1 MTPAGVIFYIGN
13 KRSFPVEIFTDQ
25 AGHVQE
31 ADLPGIFQSYR
42 LFPEG
47 YPGTVFSP
55 GTVLS
60 GNVLFSG
67 FPLLCKDLHKKGKS
81 EGELKKTVVDR
92 YPRDS
97 FTIATKFP
105 TFAVQTEDQ
114 VEGIFAQQL
123 QNLGTDYVDYYLLH
137 ILNTKFYNG
146 LNGKGGVVKT
156 CRLFEHAQKWKEEG
170 KIRHLGFSFHDSPEV
185 LDQILTEHP
194 EVEFMQ
200 IIINYFDWNS
210 YFIASKGCYDVIR
223 RHGKKIVV
231 MEPVKG
237 GVLAQIPE
245 ASETALRKI
254 NPDLSPAG
262 WAIRYA
268 ASKEDVIAV
277 LSGMSTFAQVEDNV
291 KTMKVFVPLTDKEQA
306 MLEGLAASQ
315 KESGPEHIGDF
326 TKYEGITYHGVS
338 VAAILDTYN
347 SAMVQPHTLFSGEM
361 NYLANKMLSLG
372 VTDIRQPFPE
382 ETVLLDGKDIT
393 AQVREAWD
401 FLVEH
406 AFVM

>member
-1 MTPAGVIFYIGN
+1 MAQGKLGFGFMRLPVIGGDQENIDFDQLYKMVDEFMGN
-13 KRSFPVEIFTDQ
+13 GFTYFDTSF
-25 AGHVQE
+25 AYH
-31 ADLPGIFQSYR
+31 
-42 LFPEG
+42 
-47 YPGTVFSP
+47 
-55 GTVLS
+55 
-60 GNVLFSG
+60 N
-67 FPLLCKDLHKKGKS
+67 GKS
-81 EGELKKTVVDR
+81 EGALKKSVVDR
-92 YPRDS
+92 YPRDK

-114 VEGIFAQQL
+114 VEGIFSQQL
-123 QNLGTDYVDYYLLH
+123 QNLGTDHVDYYLLH
-137 ILNTKFYNG
+137 ILNSKFYNG
-146 LNGKGGVVKT
+146 LDGNGGVVKT

-170 KIRHLGFSFHDSPEV
+170 KIKHLGFSFHDSPEV

-194 EVEFMQ
+194 EVEFVQ

-223 RHGKKIVV
+223 KHGKKVVV

-237 GVLAQIPE
+237 GVLAKVPE
-245 ASETALRKI
+245 NSEKQMRSV
-254 NPDLSPAG
+254 NPDTSPAG
-262 WAIRYA
+262 WAIKYA

-277 LSGMSTFAQVEDNV
+277 LSGMSTLEQVKDNV
-291 KTMKVFVPLTDKEQA
+291 KTMRDFKPLTITEER
-306 MLEGLAASQ
+306 MLEELATVQ
-315 KESGPEHIGDF
+315 KAQGPEHTGDF
-326 TKYEGITYHGVS
+326 RKYEGITYHGVS

-347 SAMVQPHTLFSGEM
+347 SAMVQENPLFSGEM

-372 VTDIRQPFPE
+372 VKDIKQPFPE
-382 ETVLLDGKDIT
+382 ETVMLDGEDIT

>member
-1 MTPAGVIFYIGN
+1 MAQGKLGFGFMRLPVFDGN
-13 KRSFPVEIFTDQ
+13 PENIDFEQLSKMVDEFLGNGFTYFDTSF
-25 AGHVQE
+25 AYH
-31 ADLPGIFQSYR
+31 
-42 LFPEG
+42 
-47 YPGTVFSP
+47 
-55 GTVLS
+55 
-60 GNVLFSG
+60 N
-67 FPLLCKDLHKKGKS
+67 GKS
-81 EGELKKTVVDR
+81 EGALKKMVVDR
-92 YPRDS
+92 YPRDQ

-123 QNLGTDYVDYYLLH
+123 RNLGTDYVDYYLLH

-146 LNGKGGVVKT
+146 LDGKGGVVKT
-156 CRLFEHAQKWKEEG
+156 CRLFEHAQQWKEEG
-170 KIRHLGFSFHDSPEV
+170 KIKHLGFSFHDSPEV

-194 EVEFMQ
+194 EVEFVQ

-223 RHGKKIVV
+223 KHGKKVVV

-245 ASETALRKI
+245 DSEKQLSAI
-254 NPDLSPAG
+254 DPEISPAG

-277 LSGMSTFAQVEDNV
+277 LSGMSTPQQVQDNA
-291 KTMKVFVPLTDKEQA
+291 KTMKDFTPLTDDEQA
-306 MLEGLAASQ
+306 MLEGLAAKQ
-315 KESGPEHIGDF
+315 KETGPEHMSDF
-326 TKYEGITYHGVS
+326 TKYRGLTYHGVS

-347 SAMVQPHTLFSGEM
+347 SAMVQPNPLFSGEM

-372 VTDIRQPFPE
+372 VTDIRKALPE
-382 ETVLLDGKDIT
+382 ETVLLDGEDIT
-393 AQVREAWD
+393 AQVKEAWD